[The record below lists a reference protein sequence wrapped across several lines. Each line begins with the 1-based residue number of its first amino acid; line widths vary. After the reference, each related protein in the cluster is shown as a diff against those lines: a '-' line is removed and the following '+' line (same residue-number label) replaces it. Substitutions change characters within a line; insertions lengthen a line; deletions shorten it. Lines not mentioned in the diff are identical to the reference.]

1 MIQKEINFKS
11 RHTYSLSHE
20 PTGNETSIWVVFH
33 GYGQLAQYFLKK
45 FTHLFHEECLIVA
58 PEGLNH
64 YYLKGFSGRV
74 GANWMTKHEREID
87 IVNNYSYLNRIMEEL
102 HLQFD
107 QAPQVNVLGF
117 SQGVATMSRW
127 VCQSNLNIGKAVF
140 WGGAPAQ
147 DLDPTLMVERL
158 KNSQVILALGDEDPF
173 LQSEM
178 YIRQQHL
185 IYEAEFVNFKALS
198 YSGGHDLD
206 AELLK
211 EIFLM

>member
-1 MIQKEINFKS
+1 MAEF
-11 RHTYSLSHE
+11 
-20 PTGNETSIWVVFH
+20 
-33 GYGQLAQYFLKK
+33 FLRK
-45 FTHLFHEECLIVA
+45 FNHLFQDNCLIVA

-64 YYLKGFSGRV
+64 YYHKGFSGRV

-87 IVNNYSYLNRIMEEL
+87 IANSNSYLNGIMEEL
-102 HLQFD
+102 LPQFD
-107 QAPQVNVLGF
+107 QVPQVNVLGF

-127 VCQSNLNIGKAVF
+127 VCQSNINIEKAVF
-140 WGGAPAQ
+140 WGGAPAH

-158 KNSQVILALGDEDPF
+158 KNSQVILALGNDDPF

-178 YIRQQHL
+178 YIRQRHL
-185 IYEAEFVNFKALS
+185 IYEAGFVNFKELS

-206 AELLK
+206 PELLK